1 MLEVTM
7 INIARDNLLIAP
19 LSVLSPRSN
28 VFTSA
33 LCFALY
39 SPDAFLLLITIKVC
53 LYEVENVSNYLD
65 CPKYKSEFH

>member
-33 LCFALY
+33 LCFGLY
-39 SPDAFLLLITIKVC
+39 SPDAFLLLITIRMC
-53 LYEVENVSNYLD
+53 L
-65 CPKYKSEFH
+65 

>member
-33 LCFALY
+33 LCFGLY
-39 SPDAFLLLITIKVC
+39 SPDAFLLLITIRMC
-53 LYEVENVSNYLD
+53 LQEVENVSNYLD
-65 CPKYKSEFH
+65 CPKK